1 MRKRTANEFQALA
14 AERPFFILPM
24 PLRSEQREACVRL
37 SATLMPARGKF
48 IALEGIDGSGK
59 RTQLEMLSRA
69 LRKRSLAHVTV
80 SFPHYEGFFGRM
92 VARYLNGEFGGLS
105 EVDAHFSA
113 LLYAGDRL
121 ENKKQLEG
129 NLAQGKM
136 ILADRYIGSNLAHQ
150 GARVPRRQLAEFL
163 RWLEQLEYGV
173 YGLPREDIVIY
184 LRLPAAKAQAMV
196 GKKSGRGYTRR
207 RHDLQEANLAHL
219 KAAASIYDRLAKR
232 QNWRTIDCVH
242 RSEREMLAPEAIHRQ
257 VMEVVEGR
265 ILRNARRSGKS

>member
-1 MRKRTANEFQALA
+1 
-14 AERPFFILPM
+14 
-24 PLRSEQREACVRL
+24 
-37 SATLMPARGKF
+37 
-48 IALEGIDGSGK
+48 
-59 RTQLEMLSRA
+59 RA
-69 LRKRSLAHVTV
+69 LRKRGVTHVTV
-80 SFPHYEGFFGRM
+80 SFPRYDGFFGHM
-92 VARYLNGEFGGLS
+92 VARYLNGDFGTLS

-121 ENKKQLEG
+121 ENKLQLEE

-184 LRLPAAKAQAMV
+184 LRLPAVKAQTMV
-196 GKKSGRGYTRR
+196 AKKSARGYTRR

-219 KAAASIYDRLAKR
+219 RAAARVYDRLAKR
-232 QNWRTIDCVH
+232 QNWRAVNCMD
-242 RSEREMLAPEAIHRQ
+242 RSERSMLSPEEIHRE
-257 VMEVVEGR
+257 VIEVVENR
-265 ILRNARRSGKS
+265 VLQNPRRSGKL

>member
-1 MRKRTANEFQALA
+1 
-14 AERPFFILPM
+14 
-24 PLRSEQREACVRL
+24 
-37 SATLMPARGKF
+37 MPARGKF

-69 LRKRSLAHVTV
+69 LRKRGLAPVTV

-92 VARYLNGEFGGLS
+92 VARYLNGEFGSLS

-121 ENKKQLEG
+121 ENKLQLEE
-129 NLAQGKM
+129 NLAQGKI

-150 GARVPRRQLAEFL
+150 GARVTGRQLAEFL

-173 YGLPREDIVIY
+173 YDLPREDIVIY
-184 LRLPAAKAQAMV
+184 LRLPAAKAQTMV
-196 GKKSGRGYTRR
+196 GKKNARAYTRR

-219 KAAASIYDRLAKR
+219 KAAARVYDLLAKR
-232 QNWRTIDCVH
+232 QNWRAVNCMT
-242 RSEREMLAPEAIHRQ
+242 RNEGEMLAPEVIHHQ
-257 VMEVVEGR
+257 IMEVVESR
-265 ILRNARRSGKS
+265 ILRNPRRSGKS